1 MDFSTELRRFLFNNG
16 LGAYVRFSEFLV
28 EFIGLVLVAFVLTRI
43 AASLLRKRNYTN
55 SEVLAVIPA
64 FALYGLVR
72 FYMLAWKG
80 LSPRRTFFAD
90 LVLFALALGVC
101 WAIQE
106 RREEKRERIK
116 EYQARKLMEP
126 EDREKARAL
135 E

>member
-1 MDFSTELRRFLFNNG
+1 MDISAELRRFLFNNG
-16 LGAYVRFSEFLV
+16 LGAYARFSDFLV
-28 EFIGLVLVAFVLTRI
+28 EFIALVLIAFVLTRI

-72 FYMLAWKG
+72 FYMLLWKG
-80 LSPRRTFFAD
+80 LSPGRTFFAD

-106 RREEKRERIK
+106 KREENRAMRK
-116 EYQARKLMEP
+116 EYQARKLKEP
-126 EDREKARAL
+126 ENQEQARAL